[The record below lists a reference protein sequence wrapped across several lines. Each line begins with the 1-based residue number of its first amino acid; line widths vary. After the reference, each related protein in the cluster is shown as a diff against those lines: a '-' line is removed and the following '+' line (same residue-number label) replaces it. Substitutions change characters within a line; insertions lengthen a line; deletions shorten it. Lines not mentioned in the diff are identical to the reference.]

1 MNCLGYE
8 STTVESPVSDHPKCK
23 DLVVAYRR
31 WSLAIIEPQGASSE
45 KRSGHIYFTEDNL
58 LHAMS
63 KLHVWF
69 LVVTKV
75 LRIF

>member
-45 KRSGHIYFTEDNL
+45 KRSGQIYFTEDNL